1 MKKQEAEVLASE
13 KVDLIIEYITQ
24 MLDDSTKLSAS
35 MEFNSAKINGQ
46 KMCTLDI
53 YVPIKNFERHL
64 NLDIPKDHQNIILK
78 EFLNR
83 ILTTFLSH
91 ETIGPTKFYQ
101 LRSSNFLF
109 DGIMI
114 VNTIGSEIKVNMYG
128 IDKQIADEYNKEYE
142 EYRNSILEDNTSKK
156 RI

>member
-1 MKKQEAEVLASE
+1 MKKQEAEVLSSE

-109 DGIMI
+109 DGIKI

-128 IDKQIADEYNKEYE
+128 IDKQIADEYNKEYF
-142 EYRNSILEDNTSKK
+142 R
-156 RI
+156 

>member
-1 MKKQEAEVLASE
+1 M
-13 KVDLIIEYITQ
+13 
-24 MLDDSTKLSAS
+24 
-35 MEFNSAKINGQ
+35 
-46 KMCTLDI
+46 
-53 YVPIKNFERHL
+53 
-64 NLDIPKDHQNIILK
+64 K

-109 DGIMI
+109 DGIKI